1 MRMNE
6 KIENGTENST
16 FIKTKIRASGPIT
29 TRQIE
34 QINMCKQWQAEFSL
48 APSLTLTLAL
58 ALALHQA

>member
-6 KIENGTENST
+6 KSENGTENST

-34 QINMCKQWQAEFSL
+34 QINMCKQ
-48 APSLTLTLAL
+48 
-58 ALALHQA
+58 